1 MCALLCALF
10 WKITEEKYMENKYY
24 SNYFKSI
31 GQGLEKS
38 LYYVNQQVSE
48 PELFFQTIKGILT
61 KLRETRNKIYF
72 FGNGAS
78 AAFANHMA
86 LDFSKN
92 GKILSRSLSDSALL
106 TALSNDYSYD
116 KAMLEYLKIEGVS
129 KDDLVITIS
138 SSGNSPNV
146 VSVLEY
152 CKENNI
158 KSLALS
164 GLKNDNKSITLADYS
179 IYVPMKTYGMVEC
192 IHQIFLHLIL
202 DESMEIFEWDR
213 NEFQNMNASNFKL

>member
-1 MCALLCALF
+1 M
-10 WKITEEKYMENKYY
+10 YY
-24 SNYFKSI
+24 KNYFDSINIGLYKS
-31 GQGLEKS
+31 Q
-38 LYYVNQQVSE
+38 
-48 PELFFQTIKGILT
+48 FFIEQNIFESGIFFEAIKKKILCL
-61 KLRETRNKIYF
+61 KKNNNRIFF

-92 GKILSRSLSDSALL
+92 GKILSRSLSDSAML
-106 TALSNDYSYD
+106 TALANDFSYEN
-116 KAMLEYLKIEGVS
+116 AMLEYLKIEGVT
-129 KDDLVITIS
+129 KDDFVITIS
-138 SSGNSPNV
+138 SSGNSPNII
-146 VSVLEY
+146 SVLNY
-152 CKENNI
+152 CKENDI

-164 GLKNDNKSITLADYS
+164 GLKNDNKSISLADYS

-213 NEFQNMNASNFKL
+213 EDFQNMSSKNYKI

>member
-1 MCALLCALF
+1 MN
-10 WKITEEKYMENKYY
+10 IENKYY

-31 GQGLEKS
+31 TQGLQDSK
-38 LYYVNQQVSE
+38 YYTNHQLSE
-48 PELFFQTIKGILT
+48 PELFFQTIKSVLT
-61 KLRETRNKIYF
+61 KLRETKSKIYF
-72 FGNGAS
+72 LGNGGS

-106 TALSNDYSYD
+106 TALSNDYSYEN
-116 KAMLEYLKIEGVS
+116 AMIEFLKMEGVV

-138 SSGNSPNV
+138 SSGNSPNIV
-146 VSVLEY
+146 NALNY
-152 CKENNI
+152 CKENKV

-164 GLKNDNKSITLADYS
+164 GLKKDNKSISLADYS

>member
-1 MCALLCALF
+1 MV
-10 WKITEEKYMENKYY
+10 NKYY

-31 GQGLEKS
+31 SQGLEQS
-38 LYYVNQQVSE
+38 LCYANQQVSE
-48 PELFFQTIKGILT
+48 PELFFETIKGILI
-61 KLRETRNKIYF
+61 KLRENKNKIYF

-92 GKILSRSLSDSALL
+92 GKILSRSLSDSAVL
-106 TALSNDYSYD
+106 TALSNDYSYEN
-116 KAMLEYLKIEGVS
+116 AMLEFLKIEGVT

-138 SSGNSPNV
+138 SSGNSPNII
-146 VSVLEY
+146 SVLNY

-158 KSLALS
+158 NSFALS
-164 GLKNDNKSITLADYS
+164 GLKKENKSITLADYS

-213 NEFQNMNASNFKL
+213 SDFQNMSSNFFNL

>member
-1 MCALLCALF
+1 
-10 WKITEEKYMENKYY
+10 MENKYY

-31 GQGLEKS
+31 CQGLEQS
-38 LYYVNQQVSE
+38 VYFTNQQISE
-48 PELFFQTIKGILT
+48 PELFFHTIKGILK
-61 KLRETRNKIYF
+61 KLRETKNKIYF

-92 GKILSRSLSDSALL
+92 GNILARSLSDSALL
-106 TALSNDYSYD
+106 SALSNDYSYEN
-116 KAMLEYLKIEGVS
+116 AMLEFLKIEGVTQ
-129 KDDLVITIS
+129 DDLVITIS
-138 SSGNSPNV
+138 SSGNSPNII
-146 VSVLEY
+146 SVLNY

-158 KSLALS
+158 NSLALS
-164 GLKNDNKSITLADYS
+164 GLKQDNKSIVLADYS

-202 DESMEIFEWDR
+202 DQSMNIFEWDR
-213 NEFQNMNASNFKL
+213 KEYQNMNVNSFKL

>member
-1 MCALLCALF
+1 MSI
-10 WKITEEKYMENKYY
+10 KNKYY
-24 SNYFKSI
+24 LNYFKSI
-31 GQGLEKS
+31 TQGLEESK
-38 LYYVNQQVSE
+38 YYSKQQIAE
-48 PELFFQTIKGILT
+48 PEKFFQTIKDSLKKI
-61 KLRETRNKIYF
+61 RETKSKIYF

-106 TALSNDYSYD
+106 TALSNDYSYEN
-116 KAMLEYLKIEGVS
+116 AMVEFLKIEGVTEA
-129 KDDLVITIS
+129 DLIITIS
-138 SSGNSPNV
+138 SSGNSPNII
-146 VSVLEY
+146 SVLNY

-164 GLKNDNKSITLADYS
+164 GLKKDNKSISLAYYS

-213 NEFQNMNASNFKL
+213 VEYQNMKASTFKL

>member
-1 MCALLCALF
+1 MA
-10 WKITEEKYMENKYY
+10 NKYY

-31 GQGLEKS
+31 GQGLTDS
-38 LYYVNQQVSE
+38 SYYLDQQKIE
-48 PELFFQTIKGILT
+48 PELFFETIKGILI
-61 KLRETRNKIYF
+61 KFRESRNKIYF

-106 TALSNDYSYD
+106 TALSNDYSYEN
-116 KAMLEYLKIEGVS
+116 AMLEFLKIEGVT

-146 VSVLEY
+146 VSVLNY

-164 GLKNDNKSITLADYS
+164 GLKKDNKSIALADYS

-213 NEFQNMNASNFKL
+213 DEFQNMNASNFKL

>member
-1 MCALLCALF
+1 M
-10 WKITEEKYMENKYY
+10 KNKYY
-24 SNYFKSI
+24 LNYFKSI
-31 GQGLEKS
+31 SQGLEDSK
-38 LYYVNQQVSE
+38 YYLDQQASE
-48 PELFFQTIKGILT
+48 PDEFFKVIKGILL
-61 KLRETRNKIYF
+61 KLRETKNKIFF

-92 GKILSRSLSDSALL
+92 GKILSRSLSDIAML

-116 KAMLEYLKIEGVS
+116 KAMLEYLKIEGVIE
-129 KDDLVITIS
+129 KDLVITIS

-146 VSVLEY
+146 ISVLEY

-158 KSLALS
+158 NSLALS
-164 GLKNDNKSITLADYS
+164 GLKQENKSIELADYS

-202 DESMEIFEWDR
+202 DESMDIFEWDR
-213 NEFQNMNASNFKL
+213 NDFQNMNSSNFKL

>member
-1 MCALLCALF
+1 
-10 WKITEEKYMENKYY
+10 MENKYY

-31 GQGLEKS
+31 SQGLEES
-38 LYYVNQQVSE
+38 LYYANQQLSE
-48 PELFFQTIKGILT
+48 PELFFETIKHALI
-61 KLRETRNKIYF
+61 KLRKTKSKIYF

-78 AAFANHMA
+78 SAFANHMA

-92 GKILSRSLSDSALL
+92 GKILARSLSDSALL
-106 TALSNDYSYD
+106 TALSNDYSYE
-116 KAMLEYLKIEGVS
+116 KAMLEYLKIEGVTN
-129 KDDLVITIS
+129 DDLVITIS

-164 GLKNDNKSITLADYS
+164 GLKQDNRSIMLANYS

-213 NEFQNMNASNFKL
+213 TDFQNMKASNFKL

>member
-1 MCALLCALF
+1 
-10 WKITEEKYMENKYY
+10 MENKYY
-24 SNYFKSI
+24 SNYFRSI
-31 GQGLEKS
+31 GQGLEES
-38 LYYVNQQVSE
+38 LYYANHQISE

-106 TALSNDYSYD
+106 TALSNDYSFE

-164 GLKNDNKSITLADYS
+164 GLKNENKSITLADYS